1 VIGALEA
8 KLRKLKR
15 NPHRERAPPLL
26 VDLRGEEGRVRGN
39 PVAVN

>member
-15 NPHRERAPPLL
+15 NPTASALLHYWLTYVERK
-26 VDLRGEEGRVRGN
+26 GG
-39 PVAVN
+39 